1 MIPVEELIYEFKL
14 NLNKMDRQDNVQ
26 VPLED
31 ILVFL
36 NQAQLSWVK
45 SKVGENNIFR
55 DGYEGTRKR
64 IDDLQVLK
72 VDDVSLTLQ
81 KTTDVL
87 YKGYKADLKTIPNYM
102 MYIMSHVGAR
112 KEDCKAGLT
121 VDLIRQNDLSTL
133 YFDANFSPSFEW
145 RSTFATIGQDN
156 IIVYT
161 DETFEIENL
170 YLTYLRYPKA
180 IDSEG
185 YIKIDGLDSSK
196 QDCELPYYAKP
207 DILNLATKFAAQSVD
222 NQAQSTFAEDRSVKN
237 SE

>member
-1 MIPVEELIYEFKL
+1 MIPVEELVYEFKL

-72 VDDVSLTLQ
+72 VDDVSLALT
-81 KTTDVL
+81 KTPDVL
-87 YKGYKADLKTIPNYM
+87 YKGYKANLKTLSDYM
-102 MYIMSHVGAR
+102 MYVMSHVSAK
-112 KEDCKAGLT
+112 KEGCKAGLT

-156 IIVYT
+156 ITVYT
-161 DETFEIENL
+161 DESFEIENL
-170 YLTYLRYPKA
+170 YLTYLRYPKP

-185 YIKIDGLDSSK
+185 YIKIDGTDSSK
-196 QDCELPYYAKP
+196 QDCELPYYAKS
-207 DILNLATKFAAQSVD
+207 DILNLASKFAAQSVD
-222 NQAQSTFAEDRSVKN
+222 NQAQATFAEDRSVKN

>member
-26 VPLED
+26 IPLED

-36 NQAQLSWVK
+36 NQGQLSWIK
-45 SKVGENNIFR
+45 SKIGENNIFR

-64 IDDLQVLK
+64 IDDLQTLK
-72 VDDVSLTLQ
+72 VDDASLPLI

-87 YKGYKADLKTIPNYM
+87 HKGYKADLKTLPDYM
-102 MYIMSHVGAR
+102 MYVMSHAGAR
-112 KEDCKAGLT
+112 KGECKAGLS

-133 YFDANFSPSFEW
+133 YFDANFSPSYEW

-161 DETFEIENL
+161 DGSFELEYV
-170 YLTYLRYPKA
+170 YLTYLRYPKS

-185 YIKIDGLDSSK
+185 YIKIDGTDSVN
-196 QDCELPYYAKP
+196 QDCELPYYAKS
-207 DILNLATKFAAQSVD
+207 DILDLASKFAAQSTD
-222 NQAQSTFAEDRSVKN
+222 NQAQAAFAEDRYVKTT
-237 SE
+237 E

>member
-72 VDDVSLTLQ
+72 VNDASLLLQ

-87 YKGYKADLKTIPNYM
+87 YKGYKADLKTIPDYM

-133 YFDANFSPSFEW
+133 YFDANFSPSYEW
-145 RSTFATIGQDN
+145 RTTLATIGQDN

-161 DETFEIENL
+161 DDTFEIENL
-170 YLTYLRYPKA
+170 YLTYLRYPMPV
-180 IDSEG
+180 DSEG

-196 QDCELPYYAKP
+196 QDCELPYYAKA

-222 NQAQSTFAEDRSVKN
+222 NQAQASFAEDRSVKN
-237 SE
+237 TE

>member
-196 QDCELPYYAKP
+196 QDCELPYYAKA
-207 DILNLATKFAAQSVD
+207 DLLNLATKFAAQSVD
-222 NQAQSTFAEDRSVKN
+222 NQAPATFAEDRSVKN